1 MMRFQHVSILLIGFW
16 AISGWACQAK
26 KNTETVEAETTAPAI
41 PSYPALGNEE
51 VSRIYSQADHV
62 DIIFYDL
69 PISVSQ
75 DDPASVKN
83 TALYVSPASPNITNQ
98 CKPIAR
104 LSWMA
109 QGTIM
114 READVH
120 VDTGCVYLLFYENS
134 KPVAA
139 NAMQQAGVDFF
150 QNIIRQV
157 EQQKQGIQPK

>member
-1 MMRFQHVSILLIGFW
+1 MIRIQHLGLLLIGFW
-16 AISGWACQAK
+16 AITSWSCQPK
-26 KNTETVEAETTAPAI
+26 KNAETAETETAAPNM

-51 VSRIYSQADHV
+51 VSRIYSQSDHV
-62 DIIFYDL
+62 DIIFYNL

-83 TALYVSPASPNITNQ
+83 TALYVSPASPIITSQ

-109 QGTIM
+109 QGTII

-120 VDTGCVYLLFYENS
+120 VEAGCQYLLFFENS

-157 EQQKQGIQPK
+157 EQQKQGLQPK